1 MGRLIV
7 DKRNNKRKI
16 AIIGPYPPPY
26 GGISVHIQRVLS
38 YLDKANYSYDFYLEN
53 KAEDGTLAHYKFYGF
68 KKLVSFFKLLS
79 EKYILIHHHSPD
91 WKTRVILLIYGML
104 GKNVYL
110 HIHGASL
117 RDTVESGGVKSFL
130 IRRFLRFVNVVA
142 DNKEIAQTAQKY
154 SPKSVVVI
162 DAFLPPLY
170 KEDIYKEFVAKYG
183 RVLENRNYI
192 ISMVGWFTYCEGKDL
207 YGFDLALQALQKLK
221 EGINKDAL
229 LLVSINGVR
238 SEKLHLKAKNY
249 ITKNNLNNN
258 ALFIYE
264 ELPEIWPIYIVS
276 SVFIRPTC
284 TDGSALSVKEAAWF
298 ETPVIASDC
307 VPRPEG
313 VILFKNRSPDEL
325 FRKLTQVYKSNNGSK
340 NVEYKIRKVKNEK
353 FKYKLFDDIYKL
365 NHGSRE

>member
-1 MGRLIV
+1 M

-53 KAEDGTLAHYKFYGF
+53 RIGNSGLACYKFYGF
-68 KKLVSFFKLLS
+68 KKLISLFMLLFK
-79 EKYILIHHHSPD
+79 KYTLIHHHSPD
-91 WKTRVILLIYGML
+91 WKTRAILLIYGML

-110 HIHGASL
+110 HIHGVSL
-117 RDTVESGGVKSFL
+117 GEAIKAGGIKSFL
-130 IRRFLRFVNVVA
+130 MRNLLKFVNIIA
-142 DNKEIAQTAQKY
+142 DNEDIADLARKY
-154 SPKSVVVI
+154 KAKSVALT

-170 KEDIYKEFVAKYG
+170 KEDIYGRFILKYG
-183 RVLENRNYI
+183 KLLQSKEYVI
-192 ISMVGWFTYCEGKDL
+192 FMVGWFTYCEGKDL
-207 YGFDLALQALQKLK
+207 YGFDLALQALQKVK

-238 SEKLHLKAKNY
+238 SEKLHLKVKNY

-340 NVEYKIRKVKNEK
+340 NVDHKIRKVKNKK
-353 FKYKLFDDIYKL
+353 FKYKLFDEIYKL

>member
-1 MGRLIV
+1 M

-16 AIIGPYPPPY
+16 AIVGPYPPPY
-26 GGISVHIQRVLS
+26 GGISVHIQRALD
-38 YLDKANYSYDFYLEN
+38 YLEQVKCDYDFYLEN
-53 KAEDGTLAHYKFYGF
+53 KAEDSTLAHYKFYGF

-79 EKYILIHHHSPD
+79 EKYVLIHHHSPD

-142 DNKEIAQTAQKY
+142 DNENIAQLAQKY

-170 KEDIYKEFVAKYG
+170 KEDIYKGFVAKYG
-183 RVLENRNYI
+183 EVLENRNYI
-192 ISMVGWFTYCEGKDL
+192 ISMVGWFDYYGADDL
-207 YGFDLALQALQKLK
+207 YGFDITLRALRRFKREIDK
-221 EGINKDAL
+221 NVL
-229 LLVSINGVR
+229 LLASINGIR
-238 SEKLHLKAKNY
+238 SDGLHQKIKNY
-249 ITKNNLNNN
+249 IVENNLNDNVF
-258 ALFIYE
+258 FIYE
-264 ELPEIWPIYIVS
+264 ELLEIWPIYIVS

-313 VILFKNRSPDEL
+313 VILFKNRSADEL
-325 FRKLTQVYKSNNGSK
+325 FIKLVQVYNSNNGSK
-340 NVEYKIRKVKNEK
+340 NVEHKIRKVKNKK
-353 FKYKLFDDIYKL
+353 FKYKLFNEIYKL